1 MVSPHDH
8 PKCLC
13 HPRPKKGFQKLE
25 LVIRGSKAQEFCRL
39 DQPNAQLDVVFDL
52 IGNTISLGETIEDP
66 TVPKGSY
73 SICLILDTK
82 KMRFVN
88 LKGLLNNSL
97 LLSMR
102 MRTSACAA
110 EGRSKMLYKEK
121 FQGFSP
127 NRFNSRLYNDFYMC
141 RWSEQ
146 YLELLLPAERIVGWK
161 TAALILKTFQRI
173 TPENWC
179 HLVNLRRTPKVAGL
193 DWKEIERTLMPKT
206 EELSPTATPDEE
218 KEMHFLIEKK
228 KARKAAQKKALFI
241 GC

>member
-1 MVSPHDH
+1 MLCDN

-25 LVIRGSKAQEFCRL
+25 LVIRGSKSEEKCRL

-52 IGNTISLGETIEDP
+52 IGNIISLRETIEDP

-82 KMRFVN
+82 KMRFMN
-88 LKGLLNNSL
+88 LKGLPNNSL

-102 MRTSACAA
+102 MQTWACAA
-110 EGRSKMLYKEK
+110 EGRSKMLFKEK
-121 FQGFSP
+121 CQGFSA
-127 NRFNSRLYNDFYMC
+127 NRFDSRLYNDFYMC

-146 YLELLLPAERIVGWK
+146 HLELLLPAERIVGWK
-161 TAALILKTFQRI
+161 TVALILKTFQRI

-193 DWKEIERTLMPKT
+193 DWREIERTIMPKKEDET
-206 EELSPTATPDEE
+206 SPSTTPDEE

-228 KARKAAQKKALFI
+228 KAKKAAQKKALFI
-241 GC
+241 KC